1 MLVVEPPA
9 HTDYQPMDST
19 TDKTWRRA
27 EVLLLLMASAV
38 PPSFATW
45 QTLLDNFAIH
55 RVAFTGAEIGMLQS
69 LREVPGFLAFAV
81 VFLLL
86 VMREQ
91 SIAFLSLALLGIGT
105 ALTGWFPSVIGLY
118 CTTVLMS
125 IGFHYYETMQMSLSL
140 QWIDKRR
147 APETLGRLI
156 AAGSFASIIT
166 FALVWGAFELLG
178 LDYRWVYMIGGGI
191 TAGIALIAWLAFPRF
206 PQRVPQHKHIVLRK
220 RYWLYYA
227 LTFMSGARRQ
237 IFIVFAGFLLVQKF
251 DFEVTTITLLFLVNA
266 VINIWM
272 APRIGR
278 LIGRIGERRA
288 LIFEYAGLIG
298 VFSAYALVDNAAIAA
313 SLYVVDH
320 LFFAL
325 AIAIKTYFQKIAD
338 PADIAATA
346 GVGFTINHIAAVLL
360 PALFGLLWLVSPA
373 LVFLSG
379 AAMAGVSLLLALNV
393 PNEPR
398 PGNEVLVGRR
408 IARQRALALPAETGD

>member
-1 MLVVEPPA
+1 
-9 HTDYQPMDST
+9 
-19 TDKTWRRA
+19 
-27 EVLLLLMASAV
+27 MAAAV
-38 PPSFATW
+38 PLSFATW

-55 RVAFTGAEIGMLQS
+55 RAAFTGAEIGMLQS

-91 SIAFLSLALLGIGT
+91 AIALVSLALLGIGT
-105 ALTGWFPSVIGLY
+105 ALTGWFPTVLGLY
-118 CTTVLMS
+118 VTTVLMS
-125 IGFHYYETMQMSLSL
+125 IGFHYYETMQISLSL

-156 AAGSFASIIT
+156 AVGSFASIVT
-166 FALVWGAFELLG
+166 FGLVWLAFEFLA
-178 LDYRWVYMIGGGI
+178 LDYRWVYMIGGGL
-191 TAGIALIAWLAFPRF
+191 TASIALICWLAFPRF
-206 PQRVPQHKHIVLRK
+206 PQKVQQHKHIVLRR

-251 DFEVTTITLLFLVNA
+251 DFDVAAITLLFLINA
-266 VINIWM
+266 VINVWL

-278 LIGRIGERRA
+278 LIGRVGERRA
-288 LIFEYAGLIG
+288 LIFEYTGLIG
-298 VFSAYALVDNAAIAA
+298 VFTAYAVVESAAIAA
-313 SLYVVDH
+313 TLYVVDH

-379 AAMAGVSLLLALNV
+379 AAMAGISLLLALNV
-393 PNEPR
+393 PRAPE
-398 PGNEVLVGRR
+398 PGNEVVVGRSG
-408 IARQRALALPAETGD
+408 AAGPSLALQTGGDD

>member
-1 MLVVEPPA
+1 METTPAEPA
-9 HTDYQPMDST
+9 
-19 TDKTWRRA
+19 WRRP

-38 PPSFATW
+38 PLSFATW

-55 RVAFTGAEIGMLQS
+55 RAAFTGAEIGVLQS

-91 SIAFLSLALLGIGT
+91 AIALVSLALLGIGT
-105 ALTGWFPSVIGLY
+105 ALTGWFPTVLGLY
-118 CTTVLMS
+118 VTTVLMS
-125 IGFHYYETMQMSLSL
+125 IGFHYYETMQISLSL

-156 AAGSFASIIT
+156 AVGSLASIVT
-166 FALVWGAFELLG
+166 FGLVWLAFEFLA
-178 LDYRWVYMIGGGI
+178 LDYRWVYMIGGGL
-191 TAGIALIAWLAFPRF
+191 TASIALICWLAFPRF
-206 PQRVPQHKHIVLRK
+206 PQEVQQHKHIVLRK

-251 DFEVTTITLLFLVNA
+251 DFDVAAITLLFLVNA
-266 VINIWM
+266 VINVWL

-278 LIGRIGERRA
+278 LIGRVGERRA
-288 LIFEYAGLIG
+288 LLFEYVGLIG
-298 VFSAYALVDNAAIAA
+298 VFTAYAVVESAAIAA
-313 SLYVVDH
+313 TLYVVDH

-379 AAMAGVSLLLALNV
+379 AAMAGISLLLALNV
-393 PNEPR
+393 PRRPE
-398 PGNEVLVGRR
+398 PGNEVVVGHFG
-408 IARQRALALPAETGD
+408 AQPKLALQAGGND

>member
-1 MLVVEPPA
+1 M
-9 HTDYQPMDST
+9 DPMIH
-19 TDKTWRRA
+19 KTWRRPD
-27 EVLLLLMASAV
+27 VLLLLMACAV
-38 PPSFATW
+38 PLSFATW

-55 RVAFTGAEIGMLQS
+55 RAAFTGAEIGMLQS

-91 SIAFLSLALLGIGT
+91 SIAFVSLALLGIGT
-105 ALTGWFPSVIGLY
+105 ALTGWFPTVMGLY

-125 IGFHYYETMQMSLSL
+125 LGFHYYETMQVSLSL
-140 QWIDKRR
+140 QWIDKHR

-156 AAGSFASIIT
+156 AAGSFSSIVT
-166 FALVWGAFELLG
+166 FGLVWIVFELLDLG
-178 LDYRWVYMIGGGI
+178 YQWMYMLGGGL
-191 TAGIALIAWLAFPRF
+191 TAAMALVGWLAFPRF
-206 PQRVPQHKHIVLRK
+206 PEKVRQHRHIVLRK

-251 DFEVTTITLLFLVNA
+251 GFDVATITLLFLVNA
-266 VINIWM
+266 VINIWL

-278 LIGRIGERRA
+278 IIGRIGERRA
-288 LIFEYAGLIG
+288 LIFEYMGLIG
-298 VFSAYALVDNAAIAA
+298 VFTAYALVESAALAA
-313 SLYVVDH
+313 TLYVVDH

-373 LVFLSG
+373 MVFLSG
-379 AAMAGVSLLLALNV
+379 AAMAGISLLLALNV
-393 PNEPR
+393 PRHPQ
-398 PGNEVLVGRR
+398 PGNEVLLGKHFSEFVPQPLR
-408 IARQRALALPAETGD
+408 PEPGD